1 MQGVSHFKDI
11 RYTDS
16 IAYGEMFMQNEFEMG
31 RYNLDIADVE
41 TQRKRFDLYNAVCA
55 VACTYRISV
64 GQGTAK
70 KHPQLLASAPDQ
82 PVLASSPRRKQSGCW
97 SSGCPSRRTTTC

>member
-64 GQGTAK
+64 GQRCG
-70 KHPQLLASAPDQ
+70 
-82 PVLASSPRRKQSGCW
+82 
-97 SSGCPSRRTTTC
+97 

>member
-1 MQGVSHFKDI
+1 MSHFKDI

-31 RYNLDIADVE
+31 RYNLDVADVE

-55 VACTYRISV
+55 IACTYNISV
-64 GQGTAK
+64 DSGAAK
-70 KHPQLLASAPDQ
+70 KCPQLLAPAPDQ
-82 PVLASSPRRKQSGCW
+82 PVLASFPHRKPSGFW
-97 SSGCPSRRTTTC
+97 NSGCPSQRTTTC

>member
-31 RYNLDIADVE
+31 RYNLDVADVE

-55 VACTYRISV
+55 VACTCHV
-64 GQGTAK
+64 GMGQDTAR
-70 KHPQLLASAPDQ
+70 KHPQLLNPAPDQ
-82 PVLASSPRRKQSGCW
+82 PVLAFSYRKQSSCW
-97 SSGCPSRRTTTC
+97 ISGCPSQRTTTC